1 MTHLTSS
8 LPQVHLVD
16 QHYTKEFQ
24 PHLGSQYS
32 IRPISGESEERD
44 YFGLVVRDSDVV
56 ICTAQI
62 LYNALMNTEEGRHV
76 ELSGK

>member
-8 LPQVHLVD
+8 LPQVHLVH

-24 PHLGSQYS
+24 PHLSPEYS
-32 IRPISGESEERD
+32 VRPISGENEERD
-44 YFGLVVRDSDVV
+44 FFGLVVRNSDVV

-62 LYNALMNTEEGRHV
+62 LYNALMNTEEARHV